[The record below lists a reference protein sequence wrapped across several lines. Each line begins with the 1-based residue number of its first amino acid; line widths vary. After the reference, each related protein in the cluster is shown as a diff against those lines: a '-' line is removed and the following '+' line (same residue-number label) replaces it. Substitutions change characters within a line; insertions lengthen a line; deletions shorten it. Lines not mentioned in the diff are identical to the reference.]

1 MKKILHLIVG
11 LDAGGAEFLL
21 HDLLVGS
28 QNKNIKHSI
37 VSMTNLGLIGSR
49 LDSAGYT
56 VYSLGMRRSKPSL
69 SSFFKLIKIIR
80 YEQPN
85 VLQTW
90 MYHADLL
97 GLVAGI
103 FFKNVKV
110 VWGLHAAFL
119 NTSAY
124 PFLTHIT
131 RWLCARFSFMADY
144 IIYNSNSTY
153 INHIQLGYRSNGW
166 RYIFNGFDVNKFKP
180 NNCAPALI
188 RFELGLEADTFLIG
202 FIARWDAMKDHK
214 TFIKAASLVATLND
228 HVHFVLA
235 GSGID
240 SNNKILVE
248 MIEAGNLK
256 SRVHLLGLR
265 SDVNI
270 LCAAL
275 DASVTS
281 SFAESFSNSTA
292 EAMSCGVP
300 CIVTDTTNL
309 PSLVGDSGYVVPV
322 GNSITMSQ
330 AMIDLINMDPNALKD
345 IGILGRQ
352 RIINNFSLNS
362 MISKYEDLYL
372 EIST

>member
-1 MKKILHLIVG
+1 MKKILHIIVG

-21 HDLLVGS
+21 HELLVGS
-28 QNKNIKHSI
+28 QNKKIKHCV
-37 VSMTNLGLIGSR
+37 VSMTDLGLIGPR
-49 LDSAGYT
+49 LESAGYT

-69 SSFFKLIKIIR
+69 SSFFKLLRIMR
-80 YEQPN
+80 CERPD

-97 GLVAGI
+97 GLAAGF
-103 FFKNVKV
+103 FFKNIKV
-110 VWGLHAAFL
+110 VWGLHAANL

-124 PFLTHIT
+124 PLLTYIT
-131 RWLCARFSFMADY
+131 RWLCSRFSFVADF
-144 IIYNSNSTY
+144 IVYNSNSTY

-166 RYIFNGFDVNKFKP
+166 RYISNGFDVSKFKP
-180 NNCAPALI
+180 NNYAPGLI
-188 RFELGLEADTFLIG
+188 RSELGLEADTFLIG

-214 TFIKAASLVATLND
+214 TFIEAASLVATLND

-235 GSGID
+235 GSGVD
-240 SNNKILVE
+240 SNNQVLVK
-248 MIEAGNLK
+248 MIDAGNLK

-265 SDVNI
+265 SDINI
-270 LCAAL
+270 ICAAL

-309 PSLVGDSGYVVPV
+309 PTLVGDAGFVVPV
-322 GNSITMSQ
+322 ANSMIMSQ
-330 AMIDLINMDPNALKD
+330 AMMDLINMDTNSLKD
-345 IGILGRQ
+345 IGLIGRQ

-372 EIST
+372 EI